1 MRRTHCRCGA
11 AFGLVVGG
19 IATSWVLTMSL
30 GHNED
35 GRLPYISETGT
46 SLHPL
51 LFYFIS
57 FNHFQIC
64 ARAGTH
70 APERYVF
77 TFALSCA
84 AVLFALSAYLLFRH
98 LKDRFQD
105 VADFYY
111 GFAHDRGTVSIAD
124 DAGGDDGRYNRERIL
139 LLGSERMMLSLLPKA
154 NYVALG
160 LSLLACACLLFLA
173 VVDLKEARYYHGSA
187 SAMFFIL
194 GILQGLLLT
203 SLTYALW
210 RVQALHSRRSNF
222 HFYAKVPL
230 YHLPPCSTCVF
241 ANAKPTAHQPGV
253 YALHVPLLHL
263 PAGAG
268 RRALHRPG
276 QAAPWVGNRA
286 SIIPP
291 PLNPRHWS
299 WLTHSPTFFP
309 IHISDDGLHNVGTV
323 NQYLLTLSLLL
334 HFFCYSAELSAVD
347 ITFHLQFAAVDRI
360 IALGGSSS
368 LSTRSSRFFD
378 EEDRTL
384 GAAEAGRRFGSNV
397 ISLNAKE
404 YEEDDPDDQQLEGG
418 RGIRFVNKGSSA
430 GREMHEIIP
439 VEVLDLNS

>member
-1 MRRTHCRCGA
+1 MKANIFPRV

-35 GRLPYISETGT
+35 GRLPYISET
-46 SLHPL
+46 
-51 LFYFIS
+51 
-57 FNHFQIC
+57 
-64 ARAGTH
+64 GTH

-124 DAGGDDGRYNRERIL
+124 DAGGDDGRYNRERII

-187 SAMFFIL
+187 SAMFFVL

-210 RVQALHSRRSNF
+210 RVQALHSGRSNF
-222 HFYAKVPL
+222 HFYAKVFTLFMCLFCTFPL
-230 YHLPPCSTCVF
+230 ALVEGLF
-241 ANAKPTAHQPGV
+241 IGLAK
-253 YALHVPLLHL
+253 LHL
-263 PAGAG
+263 
-268 RRALHRPG
+268 
-276 QAAPWVGNRA
+276 
-286 SIIPP
+286 
-291 PLNPRHWS
+291 
-299 WLTHSPTFFP
+299 
-309 IHISDDGLHNVGTV
+309 SDDGLHNVGTV

-404 YEEDDPDDQQLEGG
+404 YEEDDADDDQLEGG
-418 RGIRFVNKGSSA
+418 RGMRFVNKGSSA